1 MPENPWS
8 VLGNPPLLSALQA
21 SLAHTGIH
29 HLLLVIRVTVDG
41 QFITLIARLYL
52 QYDDVARV
60 ICMQQQAAVNHWNAA
75 TRSQLESH

>member
-8 VLGNPPLLSALQA
+8 AVRNPTSALGPS

-52 QYDDVARV
+52 QYVDVARV
-60 ICMQQQAAVNHWNAA
+60 ICMQQPAAVNHWNAA
-75 TRSQLESH
+75 MRSQLESH